1 MKGWQKFQGPRIFQG
16 LGVALGE
23 TPVTLRLR
31 PRDSIR
37 VLTVVLGLMLPVGM
51 MESADAQSTYTD
63 ITNHWARTCIETLAE
78 RDILSV
84 FSAETFRPED
94 PIQRVEFA
102 SVVRQAF
109 PNVEPVR
116 DPIDFIDIPTDYW
129 GREIV
134 QDAYRSGFI
143 SPYSGRAFN
152 PTQVIPRWQAIALL
166 TTGLRY
172 KSPEN
177 GLETIEA
184 SLADWEGIPDYAR
197 GAIAAGIQNRL
208 VVNYPDPRSL
218 NPTEPISRGELASM
232 ICQVKEDIGAIA
244 LVPQQ
249 FVASPD
255 AIAIAETPTAETPTA
270 ETPPVET
277 PPVET
282 PPVETPTAEI
292 PPVET
297 PTAETPPVE
306 TPTATPA
313 TSPTPIAAG
322 NQPWQ
327 TAVLTNVL
335 NFQPTG
341 ITPDSQVEQCV
352 TDTTGTRRCESIS
365 ASMDAIELAIDGQGF
380 IMASGHRGADLA
392 PINIWDLRTG
402 ERIRTLPGHTGRVGA
417 LAIAPNGQRAIS
429 GGGDGE
435 IKIWD
440 VRTGTLTQTLTG
452 HTNEVTGLA
461 IAPNGNTAISSS
473 RDRTVKLWDLNTGE
487 VLRTL
492 DDRQTAML
500 DVAVS
505 SDGRMAASSSED
517 GLVRLWNLQ
526 SGELIRTISA
536 DINAVRTLAFS
547 PNGQTLATGG
557 EGTIRLWNIANG
569 DLIRT
574 IARNPEANFFEVAF
588 SNDGETL
595 VGTVQEGDISAIRVW
610 DVRTGALLH
619 FFPTASEAIA
629 LTPDGQTLVGG
640 GWDIKIWRMP

>member
-1 MKGWQKFQGPRIFQG
+1 MKG
-16 LGVALGE
+16 LGVAFGE

-37 VLTVVLGLMLPVGM
+37 VLTVVFGLMLPVGM

-63 ITNHWARTCIETLAE
+63 ITNYWARTCIETLEE

-84 FSAETFRPED
+84 FSAETFDPED
-94 PIQRVEFA
+94 PIARVEFA
-102 SVVRQAF
+102 SVVRKAF
-109 PNVEPVR
+109 PNAEPVR
-116 DPIDFIDIPTDYW
+116 DPIEFIDIPTDYW
-129 GREIV
+129 GREII
-134 QDAYRSGFI
+134 QEAYRTGFI
-143 SPYSGRAFN
+143 SAYSGRAFN

-184 SLADWEGIPDYAR
+184 SLADWEEIPDYAR

-232 ICQVKEDIGAIA
+232 ICQVHEDIGAIA

-270 ETPPVET
+270 ETP
-277 PPVET
+277 
-282 PPVETPTAEI
+282 TA
-292 PPVET
+292 ET
-297 PTAETPPVE
+297 PTAETPTAE
-306 TPTATPA
+306 TPTTE
-313 TSPTPIAAG
+313 TPTPPMPIAPG
-322 NQPWQ
+322 NQRWQ

-352 TDTTGTRRCESIS
+352 TDTTGTRQCESIS
-365 ASMDAIELAIDGQGF
+365 ASMDAITIAIDGQGF

-392 PINIWDLRTG
+392 PINLWDLRTG
-402 ERIRTLPGHTGRVGA
+402 ERIRTLPGHRGRVGA
-417 LAIAPNGQRAIS
+417 LAIAPNGQWAIS

-440 VRTGTLTQTLTG
+440 IRTGTLTQTLTG
-452 HTNEVTGLA
+452 HTSEVTGLA

-500 DVAVS
+500 DVAMS

-526 SGELIRTISA
+526 TGELIRTISA

-547 PNGQTLATGG
+547 PNGQVLATGG

-569 DLIRT
+569 DLVRT
-574 IARNPEANFFEVAF
+574 IARNPDATFFEVAF

-595 VGTVQEGDISAIRVW
+595 VGTVQEGDIDAIRVW

-619 FFPTASEAIA
+619 FFPTAAGAIA
-629 LTPDGQTLVGG
+629 LTSDGQTLVGG

>member
-1 MKGWQKFQGPRIFQG
+1 MKDWQKFQGLRLLRG

-23 TPVTLRLR
+23 NPENPRLPYR
-31 PRDSIR
+31 SQIR
-37 VLTVVLGLMLPVGM
+37 VLRVVIGLMLPLGV
-51 MESADAQSTYTD
+51 MESANAQSAYTD
-63 ITNHWARTCIETLAE
+63 ITNHWARTCIENLAQ

-84 FSAETFRPED
+84 FSQETFLPED
-94 PIQRVEFA
+94 PLKRVEFA
-102 SVVRQAF
+102 AVVRKAF
-109 PNVEPVR
+109 PNAESVR
-116 DPIDFIDIPTDYW
+116 DPIEFIDIPTDYW

-134 QDAYRSGFI
+134 QEAYTRGFI
-143 SPYSGRAFN
+143 SAYSGRAFN

-172 KSPEN
+172 KSSEN
-177 GLETIEA
+177 GIETVEA
-184 SLADWEGIPDYAR
+184 SLTDWEEIPDYAR

-208 VVNYPDPRSL
+208 VVNYPDVRTL
-218 NPTEPISRGELASM
+218 NPTEPISRAELASM
-232 ICQVKEDIGAIA
+232 ICQVQEDIGSIA

-249 FVASPD
+249 YVASPEAVTTA
-255 AIAIAETPTAETPTA
+255 AIPE
-270 ETPPVET
+270 VET
-277 PPVET
+277 PEIET
-282 PPVETPTAEI
+282 PEIETPEI
-292 PPVET
+292 VT
-297 PTAETPPVE
+297 PTETSASPPM
-306 TPTATPA
+306 
-313 TSPTPIAAG
+313 PIAAG
-322 NQPWQ
+322 NQRWQ

-341 ITPDSQVEQCV
+341 ITPDSKVEQCV
-352 TDTTGTRRCESIS
+352 TDTSGNRQCESIS
-365 ASMDAIELAIDGQGF
+365 ASMDATTIAIDGQGF

-402 ERIRTLPGHTGRVGA
+402 QRIRTLPGHRGRVGA

-429 GGGDGE
+429 GGTDGE

-440 VRTGTLTQTLTG
+440 IRTGTLTQTLTG

-461 IAPNGNTAISSS
+461 IAPNGTTAISSS

-500 DVAVS
+500 DVALS
-505 SDGRMAASSSED
+505 SDGRMGASSSED
-517 GLVRLWNLQ
+517 GLVRVWNLQ
-526 SGELIRTISA
+526 TGELIRTISA

-547 PNGQTLATGG
+547 PDGQTLATGG

-569 DLIRT
+569 DLLRT
-574 IARNPEANFFEVAF
+574 IARNPDATFFEVAF
-588 SNDGETL
+588 SNDGGTL
-595 VGTVQEGDISAIRVW
+595 VGTVNEQDIDAIRVW

-619 FFPTASEAIA
+619 FFPSEAAAIA

>member
-1 MKGWQKFQGPRIFQG
+1 MKGWQKFQGPRLFRA

-23 TPVTLRLR
+23 TPVTPRLR
-31 PRDSIR
+31 PRDPIR
-37 VLTVVLGLMLPVGM
+37 VLTVVFGLMLPVGM
-51 MESADAQSTYTD
+51 MESAEAQSTYTD

-78 RDILSV
+78 RDILAV
-84 FSAETFRPED
+84 FSSETFRPED

-102 SVVRQAF
+102 SVVRKAF

-116 DPIDFIDIPTDYW
+116 DPIEFIDLPTDYW

-177 GLETIEA
+177 GLEMVEA

-208 VVNYPDPRSL
+208 VVNYPDPRTL
-218 NPTEPISRGELASM
+218 NPTEPLSRGELASM
-232 ICQVKEDIGAIA
+232 ICQVQEDIGAIA

-249 FVASPD
+249 YVASPD
-255 AIAIAETPTAETPTA
+255 AIATAETPTAETPTA
-270 ETPPVET
+270 ETPT
-277 PPVET
+277 A
-282 PPVETPTAEI
+282 ETPT
-292 PPVET
+292 VET
-297 PTAETPPVE
+297 PTAETPTAE
-306 TPTATPA
+306 TPTP
-313 TSPTPIAAG
+313 PTPIAAG
-322 NQPWQ
+322 NQRWQ

-352 TDTTGTRRCESIS
+352 TDTSGTPRCESIS
-365 ASMDAIELAIDGQGF
+365 ASMDATAIAIDGQGF
-380 IMASGHRGADLA
+380 VMASGHRGADLA
-392 PINIWDLRTG
+392 PINLWDLRTG
-402 ERIRTLPGHTGRVGA
+402 DRIRTLEGHRGRVGA
-417 LAIAPNGQRAIS
+417 LAIAPNGQWALS

-440 VRTGTLTQTLTG
+440 IRTGTLTQTLTG
-452 HTNEVTGLA
+452 HTNEVTGLE
-461 IAPNGNTAISSS
+461 IASNGNTAISSS

-492 DDRQTAML
+492 EDRQTAML

-569 DLIRT
+569 DLVRT
-574 IARNPEANFFEVAF
+574 IARNPEATFFEVAF

-595 VGTVQEGDISAIRVW
+595 VGTVQEGDISAIRIW

-619 FFPTASEAIA
+619 FFPTAAAAIA

>member
-1 MKGWQKFQGPRIFQG
+1 MKGWQKFQGPKIFRG

-37 VLTVVLGLMLPVGM
+37 VLTVVFGLMLPVGM
-51 MESADAQSTYTD
+51 MESAQAQSTYTD
-63 ITNHWARTCIETLAE
+63 ITNHWARTCIENLAE
-78 RDILSV
+78 RGIFAV
-84 FSAETFRPED
+84 FSSETFRPED

-102 SVVRQAF
+102 SVVRKAF

-116 DPIDFIDIPTDYW
+116 DPIEFIDIPTDYW
-129 GREIV
+129 GRDIIQE
-134 QDAYRSGFI
+134 AYRRGFV
-143 SPYSGRAFN
+143 SPYSGRSFN
-152 PTQVIPRWQAIALL
+152 PTLEIPRWQAIALL

-172 KSPEN
+172 RSPEN
-177 GLETIEA
+177 GMETIEA
-184 SLADWEGIPDYAR
+184 SLVDWEGIPDYAR

-208 VVNYPDPRSL
+208 VVNYPNPRTL
-218 NPTEPISRGELASM
+218 NPTQPITRGELASM
-232 ICQVKEDIGAIA
+232 ICQVQEDIDAIA

-255 AIAIAETPTAETPTA
+255 AIAIAETPTAETP
-270 ETPPVET
+270 
-277 PPVET
+277 
-282 PPVETPTAEI
+282 PVETPT
-292 PPVET
+292 V
-297 PTAETPPVE
+297 V
-306 TPTATPA
+306 TPTATPP
-313 TSPTPIAAG
+313 TPPTPIAAG
-322 NQPWQ
+322 NQRWQ

-365 ASMDAIELAIDGQGF
+365 ASMDAIAIAIDGQGF

-392 PINIWDLRTG
+392 PINLWDLRTG
-402 ERIRTLPGHTGRVGA
+402 ERIRTLPGHRGRVGA

-440 VRTGTLTQTLTG
+440 VRTGTLTRTLTG
-452 HTNEVTGLA
+452 HTSEVTGVA

-505 SDGRMAASSSED
+505 ADGRMAASSSED

-569 DLIRT
+569 DLVRT
-574 IARNPEANFFEVAF
+574 IARNPDATFFEVAF

-595 VGTVQEGDISAIRVW
+595 VGTVQEGEISAIRVW

-619 FFPTASEAIA
+619 FFPTAAGAIA

>member
-1 MKGWQKFQGPRIFQG
+1 MKGWQKFQGPRFFRG

-31 PRDSIR
+31 PQDPMR
-37 VLTVVLGLMLPVGM
+37 VLRVVFGLMLPLGM
-51 MESADAQSTYTD
+51 MDSADAQSTYTD
-63 ITNHWARTCIETLAE
+63 LTNHWARTCIENLAE

-84 FSAETFRPED
+84 FSSETFRPED

-116 DPIDFIDIPTDYW
+116 DPVEFIDIPTDYW

-134 QDAYRSGFI
+134 QDAYRRGFI
-143 SPYSGRAFN
+143 SPYSGRTFN
-152 PTQVIPRWQAIALL
+152 PTQVILRWQAIALL

-184 SLADWEGIPDYAR
+184 SLADWEEIPEYAR
-197 GAIAAGIQNRL
+197 GPIAAGIQNRL
-208 VVNYPDPRSL
+208 VVNYPDPRTL
-218 NPTEPISRGELASM
+218 KPTEPISRGELASM
-232 ICQVKEDIGAIA
+232 ICQVQEDISAIA

-249 FVASPD
+249 YVASPE
-255 AIAIAETPTAETPTA
+255 AIATAETPTAETPTAETPTA

-282 PPVETPTAEI
+282 PPVETP
-292 PPVET
+292 
-297 PTAETPPVE
+297 PVE
-306 TPTATPA
+306 TPTATPP
-313 TSPTPIAAG
+313 TPPTPIAAG
-322 NQPWQ
+322 NQRWQ

-352 TDTTGTRRCESIS
+352 TDTTGTRQCESIS
-365 ASMDAIELAIDGQGF
+365 ASMDALELAIDGQGF

-392 PINIWDLRTG
+392 PINLWDLRTG
-402 ERIRTLPGHTGRVGA
+402 DRIRTLEGHRGRVGA

-452 HTNEVTGLA
+452 HTSEVTGLA
-461 IAPNGNTAISSS
+461 IAPDGNTAISSS

-492 DDRQTAML
+492 ENRTAAML
-500 DVAVS
+500 DVAMS
-505 SDGRMAASSSED
+505 SDGRIAASSSED
-517 GLVRLWNLQ
+517 GLVRVWNLQ

-536 DINAVRTLAFS
+536 DIKAVRTLAFS

-569 DLIRT
+569 DLLRT
-574 IARNPEANFFEVAF
+574 IARNPEATFFEVAF

-595 VGTVQEGDISAIRVW
+595 VGTVQEGDINAIRVW

-619 FFPTASEAIA
+619 FFPTAAAAIA

>member
-37 VLTVVLGLMLPVGM
+37 VLTVVFGLMLPVGM

-116 DPIDFIDIPTDYW
+116 DPIEFIDIPTDYW

-134 QDAYRSGFI
+134 QDAYRRGFI
-143 SPYSGRAFN
+143 SPYSGRIFN

-177 GLETIEA
+177 GLETIET

-232 ICQVKEDIGAIA
+232 ICQVQEDIGAIA

-249 FVASPD
+249 YVASPD
-255 AIAIAETPTAETPTA
+255 AIATA

-282 PPVETPTAEI
+282 PPVETP
-292 PPVET
+292 PVET
-297 PTAETPPVE
+297 RRNTNRRNTPCRNTTCRNTHGNACNPSDADRRWESTVANCCLDQCFELPTY
-306 TPTATPA
+306 
-313 TSPTPIAAG
+313 G
-322 NQPWQ
+322 NHPG
-327 TAVLTNVL
+327 
-335 NFQPTG
+335 FPG
-341 ITPDSQVEQCV
+341 
-352 TDTTGTRRCESIS
+352 GTMRY
-365 ASMDAIELAIDGQGF
+365 GY
-380 IMASGHRGADLA
+380 H
-392 PINIWDLRTG
+392 
-402 ERIRTLPGHTGRVGA
+402 
-417 LAIAPNGQRAIS
+417 
-429 GGGDGE
+429 
-435 IKIWD
+435 
-440 VRTGTLTQTLTG
+440 
-452 HTNEVTGLA
+452 
-461 IAPNGNTAISSS
+461 
-473 RDRTVKLWDLNTGE
+473 
-487 VLRTL
+487 
-492 DDRQTAML
+492 
-500 DVAVS
+500 
-505 SDGRMAASSSED
+505 
-517 GLVRLWNLQ
+517 
-526 SGELIRTISA
+526 
-536 DINAVRTLAFS
+536 
-547 PNGQTLATGG
+547 
-557 EGTIRLWNIANG
+557 
-569 DLIRT
+569 
-574 IARNPEANFFEVAF
+574 RNP
-588 SNDGETL
+588 S
-595 VGTVQEGDISAIRVW
+595 
-610 DVRTGALLH
+610 
-619 FFPTASEAIA
+619 
-629 LTPDGQTLVGG
+629 
-640 GWDIKIWRMP
+640 M

>member
-1 MKGWQKFQGPRIFQG
+1 MKGWQKFQGPRLFQG
-16 LGVALGE
+16 LGVALEE
-23 TPVTLRLR
+23 TPVTPRLR
-31 PRDSIR
+31 PRDSMR
-37 VLTVVLGLMLPVGM
+37 VFRVVFGLILPVGM
-51 MESADAQSTYTD
+51 MESANAQSTYTD
-63 ITNHWARTCIETLAE
+63 ITNHWARTCIENLAQ

-84 FSAETFRPED
+84 FSSETFRPED

-109 PNVEPVR
+109 PNAEPVR
-116 DPIDFIDIPTDYW
+116 DPIEFIDIPTDYW

-134 QDAYRSGFI
+134 QEAYRSGFI
-143 SPYSGRAFN
+143 SPYSGRTFN

-184 SLADWEGIPDYAR
+184 SLADWEEIPDYAR

-208 VVNYPDPRSL
+208 VVNYPDPRTL

-232 ICQVKEDIGAIA
+232 ICQVREDISAIA

-249 FVASPD
+249 YVASPD
-255 AIAIAETPTAETPTA
+255 AITPAETPTAETPTAETPTA
-270 ETPPVET
+270 ETPP
-277 PPVET
+277 P
-282 PPVETPTAEI
+282 
-292 PPVET
+292 
-297 PTAETPPVE
+297 
-306 TPTATPA
+306 
-313 TSPTPIAAG
+313 SPTPISAG
-322 NQPWQ
+322 NQRWQ

-335 NFQPTG
+335 NFQPPG

-365 ASMDAIELAIDGQGF
+365 ASMDAIELAIDGQGV

-402 ERIRTLPGHTGRVGA
+402 DRIRTLEGHRGRVGA

-429 GGGDGE
+429 GGDDGE

-440 VRTGTLTQTLTG
+440 IATGTLTRTLTG
-452 HTNEVTGLA
+452 HTSEVTGLA

-517 GLVRLWNLQ
+517 GLVRVWNLQ
-526 SGELIRTISA
+526 TGELIRTISA
-536 DINAVRTLAFS
+536 DIKAVRTLAFS

-569 DLIRT
+569 DLLRT
-574 IARNPEANFFEVAF
+574 IARNPEANFFDVAF

-595 VGTVQEGDISAIRVW
+595 VGTVQEGDINAIRVW

-619 FFPTASEAIA
+619 FFPTAAAAIA